1 MQLPRV
7 QSFLYTPEIIV
18 CPSDYGVTVHVQNFK
33 LRVRFASTYIYE
45 NQSEL
50 IFPAER
56 YGAFE
61 PQGVYIGRCTMHW
74 QEQKSIINGVY
85 SKYEVVKIGSK

>member
-1 MQLPRV
+1 M
-7 QSFLYTPEIIV
+7 
-18 CPSDYGVTVHVQNFK
+18 HVQNFK
-33 LRVRFASTYIYE
+33 LRVRFASTYIYQ

-56 YGAFE
+56 YMERLNPKG
-61 PQGVYIGRCTMHW
+61 YISVAAPLAREKIHNKWC
-74 QEQKSIINGVY
+74 